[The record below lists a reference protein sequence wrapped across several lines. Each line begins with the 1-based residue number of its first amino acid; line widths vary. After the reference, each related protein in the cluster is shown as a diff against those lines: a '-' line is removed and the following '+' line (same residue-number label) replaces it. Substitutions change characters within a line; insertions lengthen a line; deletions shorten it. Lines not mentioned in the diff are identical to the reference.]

1 MRHSVSRP
9 LCAVVALLFLLVPAL
24 SGCAGRAT
32 KADIAALQSAI
43 DELRLQNYE
52 MKQQLA
58 ALEAGT
64 GGSVSPAPADTA
76 PSSPALAEEAAA
88 TPAPQAAHAL
98 AADEICSAL
107 LKDGM
112 PVRTFYRY
120 TADSD
125 PDGLLG
131 KPNGYTSRAD
141 FEDSESGELRGIV
154 EVFPDNASATLRLTS
169 LATLDKSG
177 DTASE
182 QRYRYDNVL
191 LRLPA
196 AFSAEKCLAYEESLR
211 RVLGLAG

>member
-76 PSSPALAEEAAA
+76 PSPPAPAEEAAA

-98 AADEICSAL
+98 AD
-107 LKDGM
+107 
-112 PVRTFYRY
+112 
-120 TADSD
+120 
-125 PDGLLG
+125 
-131 KPNGYTSRAD
+131 D
-141 FEDSESGELRGIV
+141 FI
-154 EVFPDNASATLRLTS
+154 
-169 LATLDKSG
+169 
-177 DTASE
+177 
-182 QRYRYDNVL
+182 
-191 LRLPA
+191 
-196 AFSAEKCLAYEESLR
+196 
-211 RVLGLAG
+211 

>member
-58 ALEAGT
+58 ALEAG
-64 GGSVSPAPADTA
+64 
-76 PSSPALAEEAAA
+76 A

-169 LATLDKSG
+169 LATLEKSG

>member
-64 GGSVSPAPADTA
+64 GGSVSPAP
-76 PSSPALAEEAAA
+76 AEEAAA

-169 LATLDKSG
+169 LATLEKSG